1 MVPVRIDSA
10 VPHLALFA
18 SKDIIQVNANYY
30 ESEGSGGGAGRRW
43 PHTGRYQIISVIIS
57 AVVNDLIKEI
67 FL

>member
-30 ESEGSGGGAGRRW
+30 ESEGSGGRTQVASYRK
-43 PHTGRYQIISVIIS
+43 ISNNQCNYIGSSELDNLKI
-57 AVVNDLIKEI
+57 LTI
-67 FL
+67 